1 MVNDVCYSIPHLEK
15 KQDTT
20 RKAKMKENCFF
31 LNFVVLYFFV
41 FFFVVCLVGV
51 KSEIPSILED
61 VKGQIRE

>member
-41 FFFVVCLVGV
+41 FFLLCVLWV
-51 KSEIPSILED
+51 
-61 VKGQIRE
+61 